1 MDKRAT
7 LRQGHANLDA
17 MASIHVQILNI
28 QRAIILVQADI
39 CADALR
45 LPALPDT
52 TAKQKH

>member
-17 MASIHVQILNI
+17 TALIHVQILNT